1 MFNFGE
7 TYLAV
12 DRLIDSVWTV
22 KFQFQPDGVK
32 ILSFSSD
39 NPDGYKLEQ
48 TLPKVRIIEN
58 DKRIVHAI
66 KVYNPDM
73 PSFERDQDNYLIGEY
88 KVANPQYVFSYTESE
103 VE

>member
-22 KFQFQPDGVK
+22 KFEFQ
-32 ILSFSSD
+32 
-39 NPDGYKLEQ
+39 PDGYKLEK
-48 TLPKVRIIEN
+48 TLQKVRIIEN
-58 DKRIVHAI
+58 EKRIVHAI

-73 PSFERDQDNYLIGEY
+73 PSFERDQDNYLNGEY
-88 KVANPQYVFSYTESE
+88 KVANPQFVFSYTESE